1 MGKQSGVFRRRENVR
16 RHRRGRR
23 CRRHQLQGRARA
35 LSRTDRPSRH
45 HPRAVSG
52 ARPVR
57 AHRRPA
63 QGQRRGGGRA
73 AAALL
78 RTGGRQAE
86 QKNPARTRPAPRPS
100 RRSALFRCALTA
112 LSRKSNGRRRGPIW
126 RIIWAPSPVARIAMQ
141 DFHHNRARALLENAE
156 ELFDKAAVDAA
167 VTRMA
172 GTLNARFD
180 APGSEQF
187 PLVLGVMGGA
197 VVFTG
202 NLLPQLRF
210 PLEFDYI
217 HVSRYGDDDQGG
229 QVVWKVVPRSNVAG
243 RVVIVFD
250 DKAIGKPKPCRADI
264 VGITI
269 PNRFV
274 VGFGMDAYGYW
285 RNLPGLW
292 AIRNEA

>member
-1 MGKQSGVFRRRENVR
+1 MADNGGFIPRFRK
-16 RHRRGRR
+16 
-23 CRRHQLQGRARA
+23 
-35 LSRTDRPSRH
+35 T
-45 HPRAVSG
+45 
-52 ARPVR
+52 
-57 AHRRPA
+57 
-63 QGQRRGGGRA
+63 
-73 AAALL
+73 
-78 RTGGRQAE
+78 
-86 QKNPARTRPAPRPS
+86 
-100 RRSALFRCALTA
+100 
-112 LSRKSNGRRRGPIW
+112 
-126 RIIWAPSPVARIAMQ
+126 MQ

-156 ELFDKAAVDAA
+156 ELFDKETVDAA

-172 GTLNARFD
+172 DTLNARFD
-180 APGSEQF
+180 APDSEQF

-217 HVSRYGDDDQGG
+217 HVSRYGDEDRGG

-243 RVVIVFD
+243 RVVIVLDDILDEGETLAHVKQRLLDMGAAEVVLAVFA
-250 DKAIGKPKPCRADI
+250 DKAIGKPKPCKADI

-292 AIRNEA
+292 AIRTES